1 MKQKKIYQTPQV
13 ELIEIELPAVLC
25 CSVSYDTE
33 DYGMDDLPSEPGRFG
48 F

>member
-13 ELIEIELPAVLC
+13 ELIEIELPAVIC
-25 CSVSYDTE
+25 TSTFEVE